1 MYFSWADWI
10 NLMYFSSDEVAVRC
24 SPVLLISPVQKYSWS
39 LFDCFRGG
47 IMFFP
52 PRKTFLLVSFL
63 WGFVYFLF
71 DEVAVVDLLVLLLL
85 PPCTTLLLWY
95 TSKCTAAAAAAAT
108 LPQSAAAYI
117 GALFAAPVASWHRI
131 CCCTPLAPSPR
142 HHTCTLSHLQIKSTS
157 HLQIQRISQ
166 LQILSQS
173 QNSSTCRNSQL
184 HIITLILSLALSP
197 HVHIITL
204 TQFYTSILPQI

>member
-1 MYFSWADWI
+1 MY
-10 NLMYFSSDEVAVRC
+10 
-24 SPVLLISPVQKYSWS
+24 
-39 LFDCFRGG
+39 
-47 IMFFP
+47 FP

-71 DEVAVVDLLVLLLL
+71 DEVAVVDLLVLLLS

-95 TSKCTAAAAAAAT
+95 TSKCTAVAAAAAT
-108 LPQSAAAYI
+108 LQQSAAAYI

-142 HHTCTLSHLQIKSTS
+142 HHTCTLSHLQIESTS

-166 LQILSQS
+166 VQIFSLADYH
-173 QNSSTCRNSQL
+173 TCRTIPHSQL
-184 HIITLILSLALSP
+184 HLITLTLSFALPP

-204 TQFYTSILPQI
+204 TQLCTSISPQI